1 MAERRRRGRRKSGA
15 KKGLAALLCTC
26 VAVAG
31 AALVYQFVPG
41 PWEQWQNTD
50 SIEWTTSYESIPD
63 VPEYSGEPYVVIN
76 DNTPEFTQAE
86 LTTTAF
92 EEYSPLDE
100 LGRCGTAEAC
110 VGEETMPTEERESI
124 SEVTPTGWENEEYDI
139 VDGGYVYNRC
149 HLIGFQLT
157 GENANEENLI
167 TGTRYMNT
175 EGMLPFEDMV
185 AEYVHETENH
195 VLYRVTP
202 VFEGDD
208 LVASGVQ
215 MEAESVEDNG
225 EGISFNVYVYNV
237 QPDIT
242 IDYATGEN
250 WESTEEEKAAQA
262 AAAGNE
268 NAGADAVDT
277 DAAGTSALGA
287 GSADSSNESG
297 EVSSESAGE
306 QTYIINENTDKFHN
320 PDCPGAADIKEKNK
334 REYTGTREELIAE
347 GYEPCGRCKP

>member
-15 KKGLAALLCTC
+15 QKGLAALLCTC

-185 AEYVHETENH
+185 AEY
-195 VLYRVTP
+195 
-202 VFEGDD
+202 
-208 LVASGVQ
+208 GVQ

-287 GSADSSNESG
+287 GSAGSSNESG
-297 EVSSESAGE
+297 AVSSESAEE
-306 QTYIINENTDKFHN
+306 QNYIINENTDKFHN
-320 PDCPGAADIKEKNK
+320 PDCPGAADTKEKNK